1 MTTHLA
7 KFTATSKTKI
17 SEKKHAHS
25 NATSHTYLLALCNQ
39 YRTCSGW
46 HPFATRHTP
55 SIFDPYHRLLEAG
68 FWTNTAPD
76 AVHAQQVW
84 WIGLFGA
91 TIQNVG
97 IWMAA
102 LIRLGELHRS
112 RFAWLSLLFGILVWA
127 PQDMWISYTKGVLVH
142 VWIDCFALLI
152 IVPPLL
158 LLAHNDKTNKT
169 DQDT

>member
-1 MTTHLA
+1 MLTPT
-7 KFTATSKTKI
+7 
-17 SEKKHAHS
+17 
-25 NATSHTYLLALCNQ
+25 Q
-39 YRTCSGW
+39 
-46 HPFATRHTP
+46 RHTLIYWLYAI
-55 SIFDPYHRLLEAG
+55 SIGHVLVGILLPLVIHLPFFDPYHRLLEAG
-68 FWTNTAPD
+68 FWLNTAPD
-76 AVHAQQVW
+76 AVRAQQVW

-169 DQDT
+169 NQDT